1 MYVKRNPAQPS
12 FKPGLS
18 HMSNR
23 DEMDEIQIFWHL
35 SQRHFHFL
43 KVLNI
48 LKPNSNCFQ
57 LEKKH
62 NKVVYSLRDLAAKFE
77 CQYWIDTPS

>member
-1 MYVKRNPAQPS
+1 MYVERNPTQPS

-23 DEMDEIQIFWHL
+23 DEMDEIQIFWYL

-43 KVLNI
+43 KVLNV
-48 LKPNSNCFQ
+48 LKPNSNGK
-57 LEKKH
+57 KKH

-77 CQYWIDTPS
+77 CQYWIDNPS